1 MELSELRKSAH
12 LSASAINDYLDC
24 SLLFKFGRID
34 RIEPEF
40 KSDAMEFG
48 SAIHMALA
56 EFHQEKLTGNILT
69 TKEFHDRFEDSWT
82 RIAEGQDDI
91 IKYSEGKD
99 FNTLLLEGKELLTA
113 YYNKFTWQQF
123 NVLAVEE
130 PFSFTIEGCPVP
142 IVGAI
147 DLIESDESD
156 TIIITDFK
164 TSARAYSLD
173 EVDRNFQ
180 LTLYQ
185 MALKTNGYHD
195 REILLRFDCLIKTKQ
210 PKFDQYYSMLPGIV
224 DHSIQV
230 MRVSMALVDNLKSG
244 VLIDRDL
251 VVSAALLHDI
261 TKTRSLTTKEHHDI
275 SAGVLLRELGFNRVA
290 EIVEEHVILHN
301 FLPHGKLEE
310 REIIYY
316 ADKRVMHDKI
326 VTIEERVQDL
336 IQRYG
341 STEEI
346 RNLIL
351 SNMSMVWDV
360 EKKIAGFMAIDIESA
375 IQQTTDIVW

>member
-1 MELSELRKSAH
+1 MTNGFIL
-12 LSASAINDYLDC
+12 
-24 SLLFKFGRID
+24 D
-34 RIEPEF
+34 RIP
-40 KSDAMEFG
+40 
-48 SAIHMALA
+48 
-56 EFHQEKLTGNILT
+56 T
-69 TKEFHDRFEDSWT
+69 TKEC
-82 RIAEGQDDI
+82 
-91 IKYSEGKD
+91 KK
-99 FNTLLLEGKELLTA
+99 
-113 YYNKFTWQQF
+113 
-123 NVLAVEE
+123 
-130 PFSFTIEGCPVP
+130 
-142 IVGAI
+142 
-147 DLIESDESD
+147 
-156 TIIITDFK
+156 
-164 TSARAYSLD
+164 
-173 EVDRNFQ
+173 
-180 LTLYQ
+180 
-185 MALKTNGYHD
+185 
-195 REILLRFDCLIKTKQ
+195 LIKE
-210 PKFDQYYSMLPGIV
+210 YSMLPGIV